1 MSGLT
6 VTARTL
12 VRNSAVTF
20 QNIKSLRIVS
30 SLDSPADSLSAE
42 IAANELHGDFG
53 HLEAHDGAKLLFSG
67 SIDSQQESVSGKGAL
82 IRLDARSAGAL
93 LLDNQ
98 ALPSVLQNVQLG
110 VLFNRCIAPYGF
122 TLFNP
127 NRAVYVPVFT
137 IRAGQTEWDAFVDFS
152 RRAHGITPHIKGTQ
166 VLIRRPGGGTRPVI
180 ISNSADG
187 ASYSSITH
195 TRTPYSIISR
205 VILRDENGQYTLAV
219 RNSAASYTGAVRKRY
234 MVPME
239 EHADRMAL
247 DANQRI
253 RRSMLE
259 YEHVAVTLPG
269 FVDIGLGDDIAIRDE
284 KIQLNNLSVGER
296 EFFADEHGMITKIKA
311 VNPLYYD

>member
-6 VTARTL
+6 VTARIL
-12 VRNSAVTF
+12 SRNIKIPF

-42 IAANELHGDFG
+42 IAANELYGDFD
-53 HLEAHDGAKLLFSG
+53 HVEAHDGTRLLFSG
-67 SIDSQQESVSGKGAL
+67 NIDCQQESVSGKGAL

-98 ALPSVLQNVQLG
+98 ALPSVLLGVQLG

-127 NRAVYVPVFT
+127 NRAVYVPAFT
-137 IRAGQTEWDAFVDFS
+137 IRAGQSEWDAFVDFS

-166 VLIRRPGGGTRPVI
+166 VFIRRPGGGVRPVI
-180 ISNSADG
+180 ISNSANG
-187 ASYSSITH
+187 VRYSSITH
-195 TRTPYSIISR
+195 ARTPYNIISR

-219 RNSAASYTGAVRKRY
+219 RNSAALYTGVTRKRY
-234 MVPME
+234 MIPVE
-239 EHADRMAL
+239 EHFDRMAL

-259 YEHVAVTLPG
+259 YEHVTVTLPG
-269 FVDIGLGDDIAIRDE
+269 FADIEPGDDVAIRDE
-284 KIQLNNLSVGER
+284 KIQLSNLMVR
-296 EFFADEHGMITKIKA
+296 ECELIADEHGMITKIKTQS
-311 VNPLYYD
+311 PLYYD